1 MAPHRKVDRRPK
13 RDSRTWLGG
22 RTAFRDQKEKK
33 ESLKHPAPHS
43 GTGSTAASPCRPER
57 SCPPLSAYSSSSPPT
72 RPRRRIAYI
81 SAIQSWGDRRY
92 SRADSSSVFPPP
104 GHGTSA

>member
-1 MAPHRKVDRRPK
+1 MAPYRKVDRRPK

-43 GTGSTAASPCRPER
+43 GTGSTAASPYRKV
-57 SCPPLSAYSSSSPPT
+57 
-72 RPRRRIAYI
+72 
-81 SAIQSWGDRRY
+81 DRRPKRD
-92 SRADSSSVFPPP
+92 SRTWLGGRTAFRDQKEKKESLKHPAPHS
-104 GHGTSA
+104 GTGSTAASHC